1 MSASNKPMPQC
12 NVTMHDLNCAPSYFI
27 VNQRVETQKLRTA
40 KGMFHAQRRCRSAK
54 AQDSVRRKLHKRKS
68 YYSFQSSHSR
78 WTSAAA
84 VASSDMRLFR
94 RRFRFGEPLTGF
106 FFFSAGGEHAR
117 EANTC
122 AKLLLVSSMWRS
134 RDLIFQSTRH
144 VCAALPS
151 TGGSVNSTL
160 LDTRNLSSSR
170 AARRRGGFSPSA
182 TLFSN
187 ISCNARLHAS
197 MPQSCANQ
205 C

>member
-1 MSASNKPMPQC
+1 
-12 NVTMHDLNCAPSYFI
+12 MHDPSYI
-27 VNQRVETQKLRTA
+27 LLT
-40 KGMFHAQRRCRSAK
+40 KGWEHESSGQPSAK
-54 AQDSVRRKLHKRKS
+54 AQDSVRRKLHTGTS
-68 YYSFQSSHSR
+68 YYSVQSSHSCGP
-78 WTSAAA
+78 SAGVA
-84 VASSDMRLFR
+84 ASSDMRLFR

-151 TGGSVNSTL
+151 TGGSVISTL

-170 AARRRGGFSPSA
+170 AARRRGGFSPSS

-197 MPQSCANQ
+197 MPQSCAHQ